1 MAPLMG
7 STPAGELARI
17 KVQHPV
23 WSIRAARPDDGAGFI
38 ARRRLADG
46 RLEQLRAPSL
56 SALERSLWAW
66 EKRRPDW
73 H

>member
-1 MAPLMG
+1 MG
-7 STPAGELARI
+7 STPAGELARL

-23 WSIRAARPDDGAGFI
+23 WSIRAARRDDGAGFI
-38 ARRRLADG
+38 ARRCLSDG
-46 RLEQLRAPSL
+46 RMEQLRAPTL
-56 SALERSLWAW
+56 TILEQSLWVW

>member
-1 MAPLMG
+1 MG

-23 WSIRAARPDDGAGFI
+23 WSIGAARADSGAGFI
-38 ARRRLADG
+38 ASRRLADG
-46 RLEQLRAPSL
+46 RMEQVRAPSL
-56 SALERSLWAW
+56 TALEQSLWVW
-66 EKRRPDW
+66 EKHRPDR

>member
-1 MAPLMG
+1 MA

-23 WSIRAARPDDGAGFI
+23 WSIRAARLDDGAGFV
-38 ARRRLADG
+38 ARRRLANG
-46 RLEQLRAPSL
+46 RMAQLQALSL
-56 SALERSLWAW
+56 SALEQSLWVW
-66 EKRRPDW
+66 EKHRPEW

>member
-1 MAPLMG
+1 MG
-7 STPAGELARI
+7 STPASELARI

-23 WSIRAARPDDGAGFI
+23 WSIRAARLDDGAGFFI

-46 RLEQLRAPSL
+46 RMEQLRAPSL
-56 SALERSLWAW
+56 SALERSLWVW